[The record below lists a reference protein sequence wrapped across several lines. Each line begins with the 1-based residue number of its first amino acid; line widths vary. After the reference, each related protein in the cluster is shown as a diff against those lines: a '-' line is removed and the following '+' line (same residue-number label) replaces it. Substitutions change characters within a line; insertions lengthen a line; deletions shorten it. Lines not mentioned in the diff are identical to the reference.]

1 MITLMKENE
10 ITVEAVFV
18 PFSASRNAK
27 PEPKLQDLSLNWR
40 VTLKH
45 RDREI
50 ITTDYSAGTG
60 HCESVGMEGEPLGR
74 MMNVR
79 YAVDEEAIRAECE
92 DGKARNK
99 GRVRTRRGK
108 GKDWGKGETWLTMP
122 DPLDVLASLL
132 MDGQA
137 IDAGGF
143 EGWAGD
149 YGMDIDSIKAKT
161 MYDACVETG
170 LKLRGAFGETLLG
183 ELNDAAQDL

>member
-1 MITLMKENE
+1 MQDLMTENG
-10 ITVEAVFV
+10 IAVKAEFV
-18 PFSASRNAK
+18 PFSMSRNAK
-27 PEPKLQDLSLNWR
+27 PDPKLKDLSLNWR
-40 VTLKH
+40 VTLEH
-45 RDREI
+45 QGHEVM
-50 ITTDYSAGTG
+50 TVDYSAGTG

-132 MDGQA
+132 MDGEA
-137 IDAGGF
+137 INAGGF
-143 EGWAGD
+143 ESWAED
-149 YGMDIDSIKAKT
+149 FGMDTDSRKAKA

-170 LKLRGAFGETLLG
+170 LKLRSAFGETLLG